1 MTKLHIPS
9 RYTHTSGHT
18 PLRHLIASF
27 QQHSNELRMVRAAVQ
42 FTHWEIGQT
51 ERKLAAVCLKSAEAS
66 QINRSEKGQLLCLIG
81 HDHSVWNYTLQCI
94 AAHSLTL
101 SLARSPLHPNSLC
114 WSLWELTEPLDEHRW
129 SVITVRFQ
137 LVIGEEVCHIFSH
150 SDESVLGCTEDKVDH
165 YLFEMY
171 TGSFF
176 LTLCGCVCV
185 IVKFVQSM
193 C

>member
-1 MTKLHIPS
+1 MIYLWVFEQSEWPNCTSLDD
-9 RYTHTSGHT
+9 THTH
-18 PLRHLIASF
+18 LRHLIASF

-94 AAHSLTL
+94 ASR
-101 SLARSPLHPNSLC
+101 SRSPRRANSVC
-114 WSLWELTEPLDEHRW
+114 WSAAGLTEPLDEHRW

-137 LVIGEEVCHIFSH
+137 LVIGEEVWRIFNH
-150 SDESVLGCTEDKVDH
+150 SDQLMFGCSEKKVVY
-165 YLFEMY
+165 YLSE
-171 TGSFF
+171 
-176 LTLCGCVCV
+176 V
-185 IVKFVQSM
+185 
-193 C
+193 